1 MVSRTLALTAWL
13 AASAG
18 VLLPQAPQVPQP
30 PPAPQPTQAP
40 VPASK
45 YNPALFQNPIPR
57 DQLQFLNQ
65 FDGAPSNDLIN
76 NKQFR
81 KLLRSVLPDC
91 TFHYGW
97 DLPLSD
103 AVDKVIKGSPL
114 PVRIR
119 DGRYVIVAGR
129 MGPYLGGRGFVW
141 LDMQDGIALG
151 GFYFRPTN
159 GEPTPALNI
168 FSKQVKED
176 TLAMSQL
183 PEAFAEDL
191 WQWSA
196 QSRVPLVV
204 TRYFL
209 TGNKRKIL
217 LEHDEDYCMPPA
229 GAIPPGAL
237 PPPPNVCQ
245 QMNAD
250 AADMDLIAAYY
261 LEQTNHATNATAWMI
276 SPDATA
282 WIQVRNNTC
291 AAGPN
296 PLGCRIVMTRERV
309 HLILLRRIALRPPVR
324 R

>member
-1 MVSRTLALTAWL
+1 MISRTLALTALL
-13 AASAG
+13 AAFAG
-18 VLLPQAPQVPQP
+18 SLLPQAPQAPQP
-30 PPAPQPTQAP
+30 PQPP

-45 YNPALFQNPIPR
+45 YDPAIFQNPIPR

-76 NKQFR
+76 DKRFR

-91 TFHYGW
+91 VFHYGW
-97 DLPLSD
+97 DMPLAD
-103 AVDKVIKGSPL
+103 AMDKVIKGSPL

-119 DGRYVIVAGR
+119 DGRYVMVAGR

-141 LDMQDGIALG
+141 IDMQDGIALG
-151 GFYFRPTN
+151 GFYFHPTN
-159 GEPTPALNI
+159 GEPTPALNA

-183 PEAFAEDL
+183 PPAFAEDL

-196 QSRVPLVV
+196 QSRVPPVV
-204 TRYFL
+204 TRYL
-209 TGNKRKIL
+209 ITGDKKKIL
-217 LEHDEDYCMPPA
+217 LEHDEDYCLPPS
-229 GAIPPGAL
+229 GAMPPGAL

-250 AADMDLIAAYY
+250 AADMDLVAAYY

-276 SPDATA
+276 DPGATV

-296 PLGCRIVMTRERV
+296 PLGCRIAMTRERV
-309 HLILLRRIALRPPVR
+309 RLILMRRIALRPVVHR
-324 R
+324 